1 MICFTFLEALQ
12 FNKTGPLE
20 KLICHP
26 VKLYLKCYALMNFRV
41 EIFGPTIWKKLCNFL
56 QSVSYVKGGV
66 K

>member
-26 VKLYLKCYALMNFRV
+26 VKLYLKCYALMNFRA
-41 EIFGPTIWKKLCNFL
+41 EILVQQFGR
-56 QSVSYVKGGV
+56 SYATFYKVCHMSRVG
-66 K
+66 